1 MDQEAALRTQAEI
14 AARNERRQIILN
26 EINKVTKCDGSDPTL
41 VCQWIQEIQLARGLP
56 DNAAAIELISGST
69 CGAFKLE
76 LEAFLAQQP
85 NRDAV
90 LWEDIRTHLL
100 QCFVSA
106 NHAEFHRGLL
116 TKVRQQP
123 GENILA
129 YNRRFRQ
136 AALEA
141 FPGDRNADQ
150 NRELVRIYGKGLLE
164 AAAARKLVTAG
175 WPATLEEAFNR
186 MSARKTA
193 QERYRHLG
201 RHEEAMEV
209 AAYSSPPA
217 TTPRQPQEQPQQK
230 KSEVDAVEAAMN
242 SAVTVVKG
250 SAISP
255 GTVLHVVGKDVVDK
269 RRMLDKRRMVDK
281 RHSTHAFRLS
291 QKTRWIPGPHG
302 KAPPDN
308 LDSSKCKNP
317 TVLTVTGEPV
327 KIIGITHLC
336 FDEFPELK
344 LPFAIVRNMETPVIV
359 GMDLLQKGF
368 FPHYLLFGKR
378 QRAQLT
384 KLLSDH
390 CPLFGT
396 RLDNLRTALR
406 VARENTRVVRERNK
420 NRIDQQARE
429 RNVSVGD
436 HVTLLANPPLTLSSK
451 REPMFIVTHVQGPV
465 ITCQHQ
471 QTGKV
476 KVVNKD
482 KVKVCDPDVAWE
494 GINPRPTRYNLS
506 RSQPL
511 PVAENELMEVENSDT
526 PNIPEEAD
534 FVGQV
539 GKALFGLATEEDLTQ
554 VQTGM
559 QQIADQTDILISD
572 HNKLVAIVNRVGAEQ
587 ISQLNKV
594 NELVNRTNVLHTQIT
609 AVNTYVSE
617 IVQNISIAWT
627 HMKFVLTLSI

>member
-41 VCQWIQEIQLARGLP
+41 VRQWIQEIQLARGLP

-106 NHAEFHRGLL
+106 DHAEFHRGLL

-186 MSARKTA
+186 MSARETA
-193 QERYRHLG
+193 QERYQHLG

-230 KSEVDAVEAAMN
+230 KSEMDAL
-242 SAVTVVKG
+242 VK
-250 SAISP
+250 
-255 GTVLHVVGKDVVDK
+255 K
-269 RRMLDKRRMVDK
+269 LDQVM
-281 RHSTHAFRLS
+281 
-291 QKTRWIPGPHG
+291 
-302 KAPPDN
+302 
-308 LDSSKCKNP
+308 
-317 TVLTVTGEPV
+317 
-327 KIIGITHLC
+327 
-336 FDEFPELK
+336 
-344 LPFAIVRNMETPVIV
+344 
-359 GMDLLQKGF
+359 
-368 FPHYLLFGKR
+368 
-378 QRAQLT
+378 T
-384 KLLSDH
+384 KLAKLEIQSNASH
-390 CPLFGT
+390 
-396 RLDNLRTALR
+396 
-406 VARENTRVVRERNK
+406 RE
-420 NRIDQQARE
+420 
-429 RNVSVGD
+429 S
-436 HVTLLANPPLTLSSK
+436 
-451 REPMFIVTHVQGPV
+451 
-465 ITCQHQ
+465 
-471 QTGKV
+471 
-476 KVVNKD
+476 
-482 KVKVCDPDVAWE
+482 
-494 GINPRPTRYNLS
+494 PTS
-506 RSQPL
+506 RSGGRSGGRDEQRCYRCQGIGHIARYCPSRGGQAPNGGQAPKAGQALTGGQAPTPL
-511 PVAENELMEVENSDT
+511 PVPENELMEVENSDT

-534 FVGQV
+534 LEPLHDGNADTPDIPDPSRDPGLSQPITISILCGYGVRTLNIAPVPDGVVLFGKERLLRENGQVTVFAVIDLDDSAFANTMAPIAEKIEGYIHDLRVDMRPEVQRLLSNRLQRVMRNSSKSNRMRRGLINFVGQV

-559 QQIADQTDILISD
+559 QQIADQTDVLISD

-609 AVNTYVSE
+609 AVSTYVSE

-627 HMKFVLTLSI
+627 HMKFRTNVEYLISDVESRYRDFQELRNYMRDLKLSCEDLFGFFCFSFYTTCVYE